1 MTHLDIA
8 LGYLRRGWSVIPLN
22 AKDKK
27 PAIPWQAFS
36 SKHPSADLVTAW
48 FKGNV
53 RNIGIPTGA
62 VSGIIVLDIDKAK
75 KEGDVDGFASLAVLE
90 ADRGAL
96 PETLT
101 ATTGSGGRH
110 YVFKH
115 PGGTLANFSKKKI
128 GIDLRGDGGYI
139 MAAPSVHP
147 SGGVYAWDNELE
159 PADCPAWLAELA
171 GGGPEPDWYLKLFAP
186 KKAAPAVKPDRL
198 RAIQGS
204 YEAGKA
210 QTPEAVLA
218 GCAFCRHCE
227 SGAATLPENEWYAMV
242 TNLAPLE
249 GGQEAVHK
257 LSRPYPG
264 YSERETDR
272 KIEHA
277 LQSDKPHTCQYI
289 QNSLGFDGCPDGG
302 CGVTAPIGF
311 ATDAVVGARGVVA
324 SLLERMKKEV
334 KREDV
339 FDDEVIGALAVLKRK
354 EPSEFA
360 LVKGQIKDLAGR
372 DISQRDLNTA
382 ITERAK
388 KDSKLKV
395 VEKIDDAPPMEGTWL
410 EKKPFEFAVRKF
422 GDWNISERGITR
434 VVFTEQGPQ
443 EATACDAPIFISRRM
458 KRVDGTADARVE
470 LTWWRDNEW
479 QKVALDKDMVS
490 MASKVPMLSNL
501 DIPVNSEMAR
511 TFVSY
516 MSEFEKVY
524 SNEIPLVKTV
534 SRLGWYGSNHFFPGV
549 QGDMEIDNPDMHNQ
563 QQGFHASGELVDWVA
578 FIEPLRQYPIARFM
592 LACSFAS
599 PLLRIVNGRIF
610 IFHAYGGSR
619 GGKTAA
625 LSAALSVWGRP
636 EDIMANF
643 NTTAVGIEQLC
654 GFYND
659 LPVGLD
665 EQQVAGRKQ
674 DFIDKLVYA
683 LSMGKGKTR
692 GSKGG
697 GIREYQ
703 SWKNIILTTGEDPIS
718 ADNSTAGV
726 KTRTLEVYGRP
737 IPDELKAQAVHRGIN
752 GAYGLAGPAYIQ
764 ALLAMTKENPK
775 AIMDDFERMVATLLE
790 GFPDNLTSHL
800 SSVAAACLGDYY
812 ASRYIFGLEELDA
825 WDEALLLAETM
836 FPQLVKQAEVDDATR
851 AYDYLMEWTDAHES
865 TFSDRPQQ
873 VWSGFIGDRVANAPF
888 DVKGYTFYFP
898 TVFEEVLR
906 AGNFNPARLLKD
918 WAQSGLVLT
927 EQRRGEEKVRHKVR
941 RRVYVSYGDREERD
955 QKYFIAIKRRSS
967 PELDEFV
974 DS

>member
-1 MTHLDIA
+1 MTQLEIA
-8 LGYLRRGWSVIPLN
+8 LKYLQRGWSVIPLHPR
-22 AKDKK
+22 DKK
-27 PAIPWQAFS
+27 PAISWQSFS
-36 SKHPSADLVTAW
+36 TKHPSRDLVTAW
-48 FKGNV
+48 FKGNE

-75 KEGDVDGFASLAVLE
+75 KEGDADGFASLALIE

-96 PETLT
+96 PDTLT

-115 PGGTLANFSKKKI
+115 PGGTLTNFSRKKI
-128 GIDLRGDGGYI
+128 GIDFRGDGGFI
-139 MAAPSVHP
+139 VVAPSLHP
-147 SGGVYAWDNELE
+147 SGGVYEWNNDLE
-159 PADCPAWLAELA
+159 PADCPEWLAELA
-171 GGGPEPDWYLKLFAP
+171 SGGPEPDWYLKLFTP
-186 KKAAPAVKPDRL
+186 KKAAAAVKTERL
-198 RAIQGS
+198 RAIRGN

-210 QTPEAVLA
+210 KGAAAVLA
-218 GCAFCRHCE
+218 GCAFCRHCKDD
-227 SGAATLPENEWYAMV
+227 AAMLPENEWYAMV
-242 TNLAPLE
+242 TNLAPLDD
-249 GGQEAVHK
+249 GPAAVHE
-257 LSRPYPG
+257 LSKPYSG
-264 YSERETDR
+264 YSERETER

-289 QNSLGFDGCPDGG
+289 QNNVGFDCPNGG

-311 ATDAVVGARGVVA
+311 ATDAVAGARGVVA
-324 SLLERMKKEV
+324 SLIDRMKDAVIREEV
-334 KREDV
+334 FAED
-339 FDDEVIGALAVLKRK
+339 VIGALAVLKRK
-354 EPSEFA
+354 EPAELA
-360 LVKGQIKDLAGR
+360 IVKGQIKDLAGR
-372 DISQRDLNTA
+372 DISMRDLNSA

-388 KDSKLKV
+388 RDSKLKV
-395 VEKIDDAPPMEGTWL
+395 VEKLDDAPPMEGTWL

-434 VVFTEQGPQ
+434 VIFTDQGPQ

-511 TFVSY
+511 TFVGY

-524 SNEIPLVKTV
+524 GGEIPLVKTV

-549 QGDMEIDNPDMHNQ
+549 QGDMEIDNPDMKNQ
-563 QQGFHASGELVDWVA
+563 QEGFHGHGELIDWVS
-578 FIEPLRQYPIARFM
+578 FIEPLRAFPIARFM

-752 GAYGLAGPAYIQ
+752 GAYGVAGPTYIQ
-764 ALLAMTKENPK
+764 ALLALSKENPR
-775 AIMDDFERMVATLLE
+775 AIMDDFERMVATLQE

-800 SSVAAACLGDYY
+800 SSVAAACLGDFY
-812 ASRYIFGLEELDA
+812 ASRYIFGMEEIDA

-851 AYDYLMEWTDAHES
+851 AYDYLMDWTEAHED
-865 TFSDRPQQ
+865 TFADRPRP
-873 VWSGFIGDRVANAPF
+873 VWSGFIGDRVSGAPF

-898 TVFEEVLR
+898 TVFDEVLR
-906 AGNFNPARLLKD
+906 EGNFNPTRILKD
-918 WAQSGLVLT
+918 WAQNGMVLT
-927 EQRRGEEKVRHKVR
+927 DQRKGEAKVRHKVR
-941 RRVYVSYGDREERD
+941 RRVYVSYGEDASKD
-955 QKYFIAIKRRSS
+955 YKYFVGVKRRNF
-967 PELDEFV
+967 DEEA
-974 DS
+974 